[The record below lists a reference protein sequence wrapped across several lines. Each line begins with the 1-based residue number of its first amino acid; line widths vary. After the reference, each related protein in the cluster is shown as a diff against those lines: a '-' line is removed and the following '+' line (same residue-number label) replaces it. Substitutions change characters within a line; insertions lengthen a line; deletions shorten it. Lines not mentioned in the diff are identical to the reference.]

1 MKENEDSRIS
11 LDRHRR
17 HRKIKPWKNIIRILI
32 FLFLAMGIYYYLTN
46 LVEKAAEKEHQKQE
60 ENPNEI
66 EVPIDL
72 EGLELDS
79 LHQKTE

>member
-1 MKENEDSRIS
+1 
-11 LDRHRR
+11 
-17 HRKIKPWKNIIRILI
+17 
-32 FLFLAMGIYYYLTN
+32 MGIYYYLTN